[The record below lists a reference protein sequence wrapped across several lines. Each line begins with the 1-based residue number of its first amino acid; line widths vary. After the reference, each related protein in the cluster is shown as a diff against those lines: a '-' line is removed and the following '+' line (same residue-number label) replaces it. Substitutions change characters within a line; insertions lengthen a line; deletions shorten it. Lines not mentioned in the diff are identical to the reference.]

1 MEVHNPKL
9 ITADKNLIALATI
22 MVVDIM
28 IDTGEGVVVAI
39 TTDHSNIKSNL
50 YQKREKKSLKSLQL
64 YLYQIQY
71 KYNCKDK
78 KVISMNYIKKIEKII
93 NEQSGTLLSS
103 DLDEYN
109 IPRTYLSMMV
119 AEGNLERIGRGIY
132 VLPDSLED
140 EMYIMQK
147 KYPNLIYSHETA
159 LFFHEISDR
168 TPFEYTAT
176 VPSGY
181 KVVDKISERFKIYYI
196 KKDLHS
202 MGITELKTTLGNTIK
217 IYNLERTICD
227 ILRSRNRIDIQIFSD
242 ALKRVV
248 NKKNLDYALL
258 SEYARELNVKNILNT
273 YMEVLL

>member
-1 MEVHNPKL
+1 VR
-9 ITADKNLIALATI
+9 A
-22 MVVDIM
+22 
-28 IDTGEGVVVAI
+28 
-39 TTDHSNIKSNL
+39 
-50 YQKREKKSLKSLQL
+50 
-64 YLYQIQY
+64 
-71 KYNCKDK
+71 
-78 KVISMNYIKKIEKII
+78 MNYIKRIEKII
-93 NEQSGTLLSS
+93 NEQNGTLLSS

-119 AEGNLERIGRGIY
+119 AEGKIERIGRGIY
-132 VLPDSLED
+132 ALPDALED

-168 TPFEYTAT
+168 TPFEYSVT

-181 KVVDKISERFKIYYI
+181 KVVDTINERFNIYYI
-196 KKDLHS
+196 KRDLHL
-202 MGITELKTTLGNTIK
+202 MGVTELETTLGNTIR

-227 ILRSRNRIDIQIFSD
+227 LLRSRNRIDIQIFSD

-248 NKKNLDYALL
+248 KKKHLDYVLL
-258 SEYARELNVKNILNT
+258 SEYARKLNVENILNT